1 MRQWLVTSISY
12 NGSIVLDK
20 RGTCSKTQ
28 LKISDN
34 ETNQSIHIKTKL
46 KKIDSLQKKKQRQKQ
61 QNENKNKTRHKNK
74 TKIKNAKYQQMILE
88 NDYINKWNTYG
99 L

>member
-1 MRQWLVTSISY
+1 MFVTSISY
-12 NGSIVLDK
+12 NGSIVDDK

-34 ETNQSIHIKTKL
+34 EKNQYIK
-46 KKIDSLQKKKQRQKQ
+46 KKEKKQIKEQKKKQREKQ
-61 QNENKNKTRHKNK
+61 ENENKNKARHKNKTQNK

-88 NDYINKWNTYG
+88 NDYINK
-99 L
+99 